1 MSGNTP
7 FSSDIIN
14 SQEEGNAKSR
24 SSNSSNNTISSS
36 EESSSSSKNTSKQ
49 HQPHDHPGKTS
60 CTKNS
65 SSNNN
70 DNNNKR
76 KKKSRP
82 QCGPARPLSAY
93 NLFFQHYRRLLLEAG
108 GNVSF
113 RTMGKEVGKKWKTL
127 QETERQEWEQKA
139 EQESMRYR
147 KAKRAYEDEKRE
159 QRRLRTQN
167 YLNHLS
173 ARGAAGGE
181 AKTPDLVAAQ
191 DSSESLPTTTTTGIR
206 LAASAPAPVPIT
218 TNHNGDDSNVET
230 RGGGSAEQDVSGGV
244 VFRPELFH
252 PRITTVSCGEN
263 NNEDKNRDGTST
275 IHHQQAPNCSS
286 LYNSSSMARDDDF
299 NPLPLFPYTPAPSS
313 SRAPAAGDHHHH
325 HLHGSRGSS
334 TAAPVLPQQQKAAAV
349 ELEDST
355 TIATPTTPALPTP
368 FTTRARQVYEVPQ
381 GFAYRTGCHLR
392 GPKYIYRMAPR
403 ENSSLVSWVGRYF
416 RWPLVMRKH
425 LWTNSRNE
433 EDAPPGM
440 TVVVAVNT
448 SAAMG

>member
-1 MSGNTP
+1 MKDGNTP
-7 FSSDIIN
+7 FSYDIIN
-14 SQEEGNAKSR
+14 SQKEANTK
-24 SSNSSNNTISSS
+24 SSNISSNNTISSS
-36 EESSSSSKNTSKQ
+36 EESSSTKNTNKT

-60 CTKNS
+60 CSKNS
-65 SSNNN
+65 SSTS
-70 DNNNKR
+70 KR

-82 QCGPARPLSAY
+82 QCGPVRPLSAY

-108 GNVSF
+108 GKVSF
-113 RTMGKEVGKKWKTL
+113 RTMGKEVGKNWKTL

-173 ARGAAGGE
+173 ARGAAGGGV
-181 AKTPDLVAAQ
+181 KTPDLVAAE

-230 RGGGSAEQDVSGGV
+230 RGGGSPEQDVSGGF

-252 PRITTVSCGEN
+252 PKITTVSCGGN

-299 NPLPLFPYTPAPSS
+299 NPLPLFPYTPGPSS

-334 TAAPVLPQQQKAAAV
+334 TAAPVLPQQQEAAAV

-355 TIATPTTPALPTP
+355 TIATPTTPAPTP

-381 GFAYRTGCHLR
+381 GFAYPDGLPPSGTKVYLQDGTSGELKPSILGWKVFSLAACDAEAFMDEFKKRGGC
-392 GPKYIYRMAPR
+392 
-403 ENSSLVSWVGRYF
+403 SS
-416 RWPLVMRKH
+416 
-425 LWTNSRNE
+425 
-433 EDAPPGM
+433 
-440 TVVVAVNT
+440 
-448 SAAMG
+448 